1 MKAIRA
7 IAREHAWLAIVA
19 VSSLVG
25 FTILG
30 VAVRSSATVPYLVS
44 LALAMWFVASVHA
57 RAPLS
62 APVLWGLALWEAAHL
77 AGGIIP
83 SRDAVLYNVQLIPV
97 ILRYDQLVHAFGFGV
112 AALGCG
118 EFLRARI
125 PGPVTAGAAF
135 LAALGGMGFGAIN
148 EVIEFV
154 TSQLIETNVG
164 GYVNTGWD
172 LVANMI
178 GATAAGLWIRFRPA
192 SGTT

>member
-1 MKAIRA
+1 MRA
-7 IAREHAWLAIVA
+7 VRALAREHPPLAVVA
-19 VSSLVG
+19 VASLVG
-25 FTILG
+25 FTALG
-30 VAVRSSATVPYLVS
+30 IAIESSATMPYLVS

-62 APVLWGLALWEAAHL
+62 SPVLWGLVIWEVAHL
-77 AGGIIP
+77 AGGIVP
-83 SRDAVLYNVQLIPV
+83 SDDAVLYNVQLIPV
-97 ILRYDQLVHAFGFGV
+97 VLRYDQLVHAFGFGV

-172 LVANMI
+172 LVANMT
-178 GATAAGLWIRFRPA
+178 GATAAGLWIRFRP
-192 SGTT
+192 S